1 MNVFHFS
8 RHPMDFSHYD
18 ISPCFE
24 EPQKRHLM
32 IRMGW
37 SPSMDLEQSK
47 RMFNDEFR
55 REVMLTGQ
63 VTNIRI
69 VNIEVRKMMEFYHFT
84 NFFRIS
90 RRQLMLTTP
99 PCLSSGRFWIT
110 PRGLIWSWM
119 TFLMPSDL

>member
-24 EPQKRHLM
+24 ESEKLHLM
-32 IRMGW
+32 VRMGW

-69 VNIEVRKMMEFYHFT
+69 VNIEVREMMEFYE
-84 NFFRIS
+84 
-90 RRQLMLTTP
+90 LLTF
-99 PCLSSGRFWIT
+99 SESQDGN
-110 PRGLIWSWM
+110 
-119 TFLMPSDL
+119 